1 MIIGFDER
9 SKMGLVIQRDRL
21 IDEDG
26 NESTTLDIQD
36 DYRKPP
42 KPWVKVYLDAWA
54 TFKDIKGFSDLTC
67 DVLYRI
73 LCLYPAAVQIAKQ
86 RTKEAGEYV
95 APVISIDM
103 TDKEFWSA
111 TLKVPIASINNA
123 ITKLVKMG
131 MIERVSRGRFVIN
144 PELVGCG
151 SERSMEMLRAISGTF
166 QISAEGAIIKPTF
179 HTGNAS
185 KND

>member
-1 MIIGFDER
+1 LRINDKRRIGP
-9 SKMGLVIQRDRL
+9 
-21 IDEDG
+21 DG
-26 NESTTLDIQD
+26 KESRTLDIED

-86 RTKEAGEYV
+86 RTNEAGEYV
-95 APVISIDM
+95 APVVAVNM
-103 TDKEFWSA
+103 TDKEFWSL

-131 MIERVSRGRFVIN
+131 MIERVGRGRFVIN

-151 SERSMEMLRAISGTF
+151 SEKSMEMLRAISGTF

-179 HTGNAS
+179 HTGNAPQTA
-185 KND
+185 